1 MRADLEVR
9 LRQAAEGIAIPV
21 LALLLSAVLFSLF
34 LLVQGYSPLQF
45 FTLMYTGGFGSSFS
59 LQNSLQRATPL
70 LLTALCV
77 AIPARLGLVVIGG
90 EGALVLGG
98 LMAAAVAVPLLGLP
112 APMVW
117 IAMGLAGALGG
128 AICIGLVGA
137 LRHYRGV
144 NETISSLLI
153 AYIAIAIMNQLVE
166 GPLARPGQPQQAL
179 DPADRRR
186 LHAAG
191 DARPRRPLGPCH
203 RRRRLHRRLAADG
216 PHHLRLRRPDH
227 RRQSARGHAAGP
239 ARGQADD
246 LGLRARRRLCW
257 PRRA

>member
-1 MRADLEVR
+1 M
-9 LRQAAEGIAIPV
+9 
-21 LALLLSAVLFSLF
+21 
-34 LLVQGYSPLQF
+34 QGYSPLQF

-112 APMVW
+112 RAG
-117 IAMGLAGALGG
+117 GLAGHGRSPGTAAGRS
-128 AICIGLVGA
+128 ASALVGA

-166 GPLARPGQPQQAL
+166 GPLR
-179 DPADRRR
+179 DPAS
-186 LHAAG
+186 LNKPSTLPIG
-191 DARPRRPLGPCH
+191 DAYMLP
-203 RRRRLHRRLAADG
+203 ADARAWTCIG
-216 PHHLRLRRPDH
+216 AWP
-227 RRQSARGHAAGP
+227 SASSP
-239 ARGQADD
+239 ASSPG
-246 LGLRARRRLCW
+246 C
-257 PRRA
+257 